1 MSPGTAARR
10 LVAGTGK
17 RLLVAGTGKRLLVTD
32 AGRRRGRRPAWI
44 AVAVALAVLAAGC
57 SGSAAGSAASPAPT
71 TLAGYYAQ
79 RLDWQ
84 PCDDGFEC
92 ARLLVPFDYARPSWR
107 RFSLPVIKLPAAD
120 PSRRIGALVVN
131 PGGPGGSGVQY
142 ALGARS
148 EFPSAVLAR
157 FDLVGFDPR
166 GVAASEPALTCMTGP
181 QLDTYLA
188 TDDMPA
194 DAAQLAEVVAQ
205 SKLYAARCAANS
217 AALLPYV
224 GTQNAARD
232 MDVLRA
238 ALGESRLTF
247 LGKSYGTYLGTW
259 YAQLFPHRVRALV
272 LDGAVDPD
280 TPSLQNDITQAE
292 GFQVALRSFAAWCL
306 TTADCPLRGSAA
318 AGPGVTAR
326 SVDAAVA
333 RLQGLIVR
341 ANSVP
346 LGNELNDGQ
355 VADGAMLLN
364 GVAAALYSKSYWTD
378 LKAGLTGA
386 FAGDGTVLV
395 ELANLLME
403 RNPNGTYTNLADAD
417 TSISCLDRP
426 WPRSLAAW
434 QAAASAA
441 SRAAPLFG
449 APIVWGSLACAYWP
463 VPSYPLPRIRT
474 VGAPP
479 ILVVGTLR
487 DPATPYRWAQALA
500 GDLSSGVLLGWNG
513 DGHTAYGEGSACV
526 DTIVNDYLIDLSVP
540 RSGMVCSLP
549 SSLARSSLARSSLAR
564 SSLARSW
571 PTL

>member
-1 MSPGTAARR
+1 
-10 LVAGTGK
+10 VA
-17 RLLVAGTGKRLLVTD
+17 
-32 AGRRRGRRPAWI
+32 
-44 AVAVALAVLAAGC
+44 ALAVLAAGC
-57 SGSAAGSAASPAPT
+57 SGSAAGPAAAPAPT

-84 PCDDGFEC
+84 PCNDGFEC
-92 ARLLVPFDYARPSWR
+92 ARLLVPFDYARPSGR
-107 RFSLPVIKLPAAD
+107 RFSLPVIKLPAAEE
-120 PSRRIGALVVN
+120 SRRIGALVVN

-157 FDLVGFDPR
+157 FDIVGFDPR

-181 QLDTYLA
+181 QLDQYLA

-194 DAAQLAEVVAQ
+194 NAAQLAEVVAQ
-205 SKLYAARCAANS
+205 SKLYAARCAQNS
-217 AALLPYV
+217 ASLLPYV

-238 ALGESRLTF
+238 ALGESRLSF

-280 TPSLQNDITQAE
+280 TPSLQEDITQAE

-306 TTADCPLRGSAA
+306 AGTGCPLAGGSGGSGA
-318 AGPGVTAR
+318 AGSGDTAR

-341 ANSVP
+341 ANSTP
-346 LGNELNDGQ
+346 LANQLGDGQ

-364 GVAAALYSKSYWTD
+364 GVASALYSKSFWTD
-378 LKAGLTGA
+378 LKTSLTGA
-386 FAGDGTVLV
+386 FEGDGTVLV
-395 ELANLLME
+395 QLANLLLE
-403 RNPNGTYTNLADAD
+403 RNPNGTYANLADAD

-426 WPRSLAAW
+426 WPRSLATW
-434 QAAASAA
+434 QTAASAA

-463 VPSYPLPRIRT
+463 VPSYPLPRIRAA
-474 VGAPP
+474 GAPP

-500 GDLSSGVLLGWNG
+500 RDLSSGVLLGWNG

-526 DTIVNDYLIDLSVP
+526 DTIVNDYLIGLSVP
-540 RSGMVCSLP
+540 RSGVVCS
-549 SSLARSSLARSSLAR
+549 
-564 SSLARSW
+564 
-571 PTL
+571 

>member
-1 MSPGTAARR
+1 MSAATAARW
-10 LVAGTGK
+10 LVAGAWG
-17 RLLVAGTGKRLLVTD
+17 RWLVAGARGRWPVARTG
-32 AGRRRGRRPAWI
+32 GRRGRSAAWM
-44 AVAVALAVLAAGC
+44 AALAALAVLAAGC
-57 SGSAAGSAASPAPT
+57 SGSAAGSAAAPAPT

-84 PCDDGFEC
+84 PCNDGFQC
-92 ARLLVPFDYARPSWR
+92 ARLLVPFDYARPAGR
-107 RFSLPVIKLPAAD
+107 RFSLPVIKLPATEE
-120 PSRRIGALVVN
+120 SRRIGALVVN

-157 FDLVGFDPR
+157 FDIVGFDPR

-181 QLDTYLA
+181 ELDTYLA
-188 TDDMPA
+188 TNDIPA
-194 DAAQLAEVVAQ
+194 NAAQLAEVIAQ
-205 SKLYAARCAANS
+205 SKLYAARCAQNS

-232 MDVLRA
+232 LDVLRA
-238 ALGESRLTF
+238 ALGESRLSF

-280 TPSLQNDITQAE
+280 TPSLQDDIIQAE
-292 GFQVALRSFAAWCL
+292 GFQVALRSFTAWCL
-306 TTADCPLRGSAA
+306 TTTGCPLRGGSGGAGRP
-318 AGPGVTAR
+318 GPGAAAR

-341 ANSVP
+341 ANSAP
-346 LGNELNDGQ
+346 LANTLGDGQ

-364 GVAAALYSKSYWTD
+364 GVASALYSKSFWTD
-378 LKAGLTGA
+378 LKTGLASA

-395 ELANLLME
+395 QLANLLFE
-403 RNPNGTYTNLADAD
+403 RNPNGTYANLADAD

-449 APIVWGSLACAYWP
+449 APLVWGNLPCAYWP
-463 VPSYPLPRIRT
+463 VPSYPLPRIRAA
-474 VGAPP
+474 GAPP

-526 DTIVNDYLIDLSVP
+526 DTIVNDYLIGLSVP
-540 RSGMVCSLP
+540 RSGMVCS
-549 SSLARSSLARSSLAR
+549 
-564 SSLARSW
+564 
-571 PTL
+571 